1 VVELAHMPDDED
13 WLWRPVM
20 RGLLKAESL
29 LDPEV
34 RLEFIA
40 DLNDAIDVQ
49 DENDWRVEEALKRD
63 G

>member
-1 VVELAHMPDDED
+1 MPDESE

-20 RGLLKAESL
+20 RGLLRAESL

-40 DLNDAIDVQ
+40 ELNDALDIQ
-49 DENDWRVEEALKRD
+49 DENDWRVADATKGR
-63 G
+63 